1 MPHIPVH
8 PSAEKRHRQSLKR
21 QVRNRLI
28 KTRTR
33 TAAKNALET
42 IAGKDR
48 EAANQALRE
57 AASLLQKAASRGV
70 IKRNTAARKIA
81 RLSRRFHTAHV
92 APAGSAASKSSTSV

>member
-42 IAGKDR
+42 IAGKDPA
-48 EAANQALRE
+48 AANQALRD
-57 AASLLQKAASRGV
+57 AASLLQKAASKGV
-70 IKRNTAARKIA
+70 AVITVHGLGRWDIILVRHYFARM
-81 RLSRRFHTAHV
+81 
-92 APAGSAASKSSTSV
+92 

>member
-21 QVRNRLI
+21 QTRNRLV

-42 IAGKDR
+42 IAGKDPQ
-48 EAANQALRE
+48 AANQALRDAE
-57 AASLLQKAASRGV
+57 SLLQKAASKGV

-81 RLSRRFHTAHV
+81 RLSRRLHKAHGTQS
-92 APAGSAASKSSTSV
+92 GSSASA